1 MIMSHWLYLS
11 PPADADAEWSLTWW
25 QADAPAQH
33 GTLAQA
39 AAQLR
44 GQPLSLLLPMEM
56 ASYHQVSVPARSG
69 RWLRQALQSALEDQ
83 VVDDLDDL
91 HLAHG
96 PLRDKQHC
104 ALFAIDRER
113 LRQCLAALAAQ
124 DLHPVRVHIDADC
137 LPADQPCALGW
148 DQRWLIGGAA
158 PLRLA
163 LSDAELPALA
173 PLLPGPLHW
182 FGAQAPSGID
192 SAQWH
197 AQDTPWARL
206 SRGSASAIDLCQGAF
221 ARPGKRRWPWRTLAV
236 VLIIG
241 CAAQLVQTV
250 GHRLLIEQ
258 RSAQLKQ
265 QNLALWQQRFPDDGP
280 VIDLPRQLQAKLR
293 QQGQGQA
300 GMTRQLSQLAEQWA
314 ASSGAL
320 AVVHRLNYQ
329 QGEGWSLQVSAPDFA
344 DLQQLRER
352 LVAQGLSVSAEASVR
367 DSHGVSTR
375 LKIKEQAL

>member
-1 MIMSHWLYLS
+1 MSHWLYLS
-11 PPADADAEWSLTWW
+11 PPADAEWSLTWW

-69 RWLRQALQSALEDQ
+69 RWLRQALQSALEEQ
-83 VVDDLDDL
+83 LIDDLDDL

-113 LRQCLAALAAQ
+113 LRQCLATLAAQ

-148 DQRWLIGGAA
+148 DQSWLIGGAA

-206 SRGSASAIDLCQGAF
+206 SQGSASAIDLCQGAF

-352 LVAQGLSVSAEASVR
+352 LVTQGLSVSAEASVR

>member
-113 LRQCLAALAAQ
+113 LRQCLATLAAQ

-163 LSDAELPALA
+163 LSDAELPALS

-206 SRGSASAIDLCQGAF
+206 SQGSASAIDLCQGAF

-280 VIDLPRQLQAKLR
+280 VIDLARQLQAKLR

-352 LVAQGLSVSAEASVR
+352 LVTQGLSVSAEASVR

>member
-1 MIMSHWLYLS
+1 MSHWLYLS

-25 QADAPAQH
+25 QADATAQH

-113 LRQCLAALAAQ
+113 LRQCLATLAAQ

-163 LSDAELPALA
+163 LSDAELPALS

-206 SRGSASAIDLCQGAF
+206 SQGSASAIDLCQGAF

-280 VIDLPRQLQAKLR
+280 VIDLARQLQAKLR

-352 LVAQGLSVSAEASVR
+352 LVTQGLSVSAEASVR

>member
-1 MIMSHWLYLS
+1 MSHWLYLS
-11 PPADADAEWSLTWW
+11 PPANADTEWSLTWW
-25 QADAPAQH
+25 QADTPAQH
-33 GTLAQA
+33 GTLEQA

-44 GQPLSLLLPMEM
+44 GQPLTLLLPMEM

-69 RWLRQALQSALEDQ
+69 RWLRQALQSALEEQ
-83 VVDDLDDL
+83 FIDDLDDL

-113 LRQCLAALAAQ
+113 LRQCLATLAEQ

-173 PLLPGPLHW
+173 ALLPGPLHW
-182 FGAQAPSGID
+182 LGAQPPSGID
-192 SAQWH
+192 SPQWH

-206 SRGSASAIDLCQGAF
+206 SQGSANAIDLCQGAF
-221 ARPGKRRWPWRTLAV
+221 ARAGKRRWPWRALAV

-352 LVAQGLSVSAEASVR
+352 LVSQGLSVSAEASVR
-367 DSHGVSTR
+367 DSQGVSTR

>member
-25 QADAPAQH
+25 NADAPAQH

-113 LRQCLAALAAQ
+113 LRQCLATLAAQ

-163 LSDAELPALA
+163 LSDVELPALA

-206 SRGSASAIDLCQGAF
+206 SQGSASAIDLCQGAF

-352 LVAQGLSVSAEASVR
+352 LVSQGLSVSAEASVR

>member
-113 LRQCLAALAAQ
+113 LRQCLATLAAQ

-148 DQRWLIGGAA
+148 DQRWLIGGA
-158 PLRLA
+158 
-163 LSDAELPALA
+163 
-173 PLLPGPLHW
+173 
-182 FGAQAPSGID
+182 
-192 SAQWH
+192 
-197 AQDTPWARL
+197 
-206 SRGSASAIDLCQGAF
+206 
-221 ARPGKRRWPWRTLAV
+221 WP
-236 VLIIG
+236 
-241 CAAQLVQTV
+241 
-250 GHRLLIEQ
+250 
-258 RSAQLKQ
+258 
-265 QNLALWQQRFPDDGP
+265 
-280 VIDLPRQLQAKLR
+280 
-293 QQGQGQA
+293 
-300 GMTRQLSQLAEQWA
+300 
-314 ASSGAL
+314 
-320 AVVHRLNYQ
+320 
-329 QGEGWSLQVSAPDFA
+329 
-344 DLQQLRER
+344 
-352 LVAQGLSVSAEASVR
+352 
-367 DSHGVSTR
+367 
-375 LKIKEQAL
+375 